1 VSKVLTVGQLRRALD
16 NLPGT
21 LPLDDLPIVIAGGGQ
36 KVVGAEVIY
45 QAEFFDFSYLAES
58 LDERVGDSFEPVA
71 VILQVV
77 AA

>member
-1 VSKVLTVGQLRRALD
+1 MGKILTVKQLKRALD

-36 KVVGAEVIY
+36 KVVGVEVVY

-77 AA
+77 AS